1 MEVVILVMTY
11 LQKHV
16 PNKTKCVYVK
26 VFNMTMRINEAKSSI
41 KHSCN
46 CKCKFNS
53 TTYNSN

>member
-1 MEVVILVMTY
+1 MTY

-26 VFNMTMRINEAKSSI
+26 VFNMMMRINETKSSI

-53 TTYNSN
+53 II